1 MATNPKRDK
10 MAVRGARPA
19 TMADVAKMVGVSRQ
33 LVGLVFSGQPGVGA
47 ETEAKIRAAA
57 KEIGYRPNLAAQ
69 SLRAD
74 ATKTIG
80 LMFHPAES
88 SMTELLPALSSE
100 ARSANLDLVLAAVDE
115 DHDENA
121 AVEGLLGHRVNGL
134 IIVGSHLSVTR
145 LQKLAREVP
154 LVSIGRRLDKV
165 RCGVV
170 SSHGEVGVDSAV
182 EYLIGLGHR
191 EIAYVVGVDM
201 LDAEFRLAGY
211 EKAMRR
217 HGLPLDVVKVTG
229 DFAERG
235 GALAADQMLKRKGL
249 PTAIVCNNDQS
260 AAGLTHRML
269 QAGVRFPEDVSVVG
283 YDDTLARYP
292 YLNFTTVRQDH
303 KELAAAAILDL
314 TARIRGDKYMS
325 QTYLTSSK
333 LIIRTSTSKP
343 NLESKFRA
351 KASK

>member
-1 MATNPKRDK
+1 MAGNSRPERSP
-10 MAVRGARPA
+10 RPA
-19 TMADVAKMVGVSRQ
+19 TMADVAKLVGVSRQ

-69 SLRAD
+69 ALRSD
-74 ATKTIG
+74 STKRIG
-80 LMFHPAES
+80 IVFHPTES
-88 SMTELLPALSSE
+88 SMAELLPALSSE
-100 ARSANLDLVLAAVDE
+100 ARSADVDLVLAAVDE
-115 DHDENA
+115 ENDENA

-134 IIVGSHLSVTR
+134 ILVSSQLSATR
-145 LQKLAREVP
+145 LQKLARELP

-170 SSHGEVGVDSAV
+170 SSHGEVGVASAV
-182 EYLIGLGHR
+182 EHLIGLGHR
-191 EIAYVVGVDM
+191 EIAYVMGVDM
-201 LDAEFRLAGY
+201 LDAEYRLAGY
-211 EKAMRR
+211 EKAMKR
-217 HGLPLDVVKVTG
+217 HGLDLDIVRVAG

-235 GALAADQMLKRKGL
+235 GAAAAETLLKRQGL

-260 AAGLTHRML
+260 AAGLTHRLL
-269 QAGVRFPEDVSVVG
+269 QAGVKFPDDVSIVG

-292 YLNFTTVRQDH
+292 YLNFTTVRQDS

-314 TARIRGDKYMS
+314 VARIRGEKYLS

-343 NLESKFRA
+343 NVESKFR
-351 KASK
+351 KKR